1 MKKLIVLFS
10 AVAAL
15 AACSKNEVVPA
26 VSGENVEISYKVAP
40 RTKADP
46 QTFDTHNVFASWAY
60 YLPKGKNWSAN
71 QAEAKIY
78 IGKEGEE
85 GATISYVNNVW
96 KNETT
101 SYYWPKGGSLTF
113 FAYSL
118 NSNSLT
124 DKSGTD
130 THFTCLN
137 DKSQYGIFGPLNL
150 DTHPNTD
157 FLVAD
162 IASDKTVNENVY
174 DFNGVPTLFKHK
186 LSRVKFAVKKKAD
199 YANTTITLNSIT
211 FKKVVYGMTYTQYF
225 NDAAKGIITD
235 YINPG
240 TDRTKEQEYTKKDF
254 EVSSSTAFVPV
265 PDANEVRYI
274 YIPQDFKNVKE
285 TDKIATIEVTYTV
298 TFKKGTSETD
308 KGISETYIKTLNVK
322 DIFDSWDMGKRYTF
336 NLIFSLD
343 EIKWAPAVG
352 DWEDETKNI
361 DVVTGKVKPA
371 DGSISADGDTTTD
384 EQF

>member
-60 YLPKGKNWSAN
+60 YLPSDKSWSAN

-78 IGKEGEE
+78 IGKDGEE
-85 GATISYVNNVW
+85 GATISYGNSVW
-96 KNETT
+96 KDQTT
-101 SYYWPKGGSLTF
+101 SYYWPKEGKLTF

-118 NSNSLT
+118 NSKSLT
-124 DKSGTD
+124 DPSGTD

-137 DKSQYGIFGPLNL
+137 HDSQYGIFGSLNL

-162 IASDKTVNENVY
+162 IASDKTANENVY

-186 LSRVKFAVKKKAD
+186 LSRVKFAVKKKSD
-199 YANTTITLNSIT
+199 YPGATITLNSIT
-211 FKKVVYGMTYTQYF
+211 FKKVVYGMTYTQYL

-240 TDRTKEQEYTKKDF
+240 TERTKEQEYTKKDF
-254 EVSSSTAFVPV
+254 EVSSSKAFVPV

-274 YIPQDFKNVKE
+274 YIPQDFKNVKDA
-285 TDKIATIEVTYTV
+285 TKIATIEVKYTV
-298 TFKKGTSETD
+298 TLKKGTSETD
-308 KGISETYIKTLNVK
+308 KGISETYTKTLNVK
-322 DIFDSWDMGKRYTF
+322 DIFDSWEIGKRYTF

-343 EIKWAPAVG
+343 EINWAPAVG
-352 DWEDETKNI
+352 DWEDEIKNI
-361 DVVTGKVKPA
+361 DVVTGEVKPA
-371 DGSISADGDTTTD
+371 DSTITADGDTTTD

>member
-1 MKKLIVLFS
+1 MKKLIVLLS

-60 YLPKGKNWSAN
+60 YLPNGKNWSAN
-71 QAEAKIY
+71 QTEAKIY
-78 IGKEGEE
+78 IGKEGED
-85 GATISYVNNVW
+85 GATISYGNNVW
-96 KNETT
+96 KDQKN
-101 SYYWPKGGSLTF
+101 SYYWPKEGNLTF

-118 NSNSLT
+118 NSKSLT
-124 DKSGTD
+124 DPSGTD

-137 DKSQYGIFGPLNL
+137 HDSQYGIFGPLNL

-162 IASDKTVNENVY
+162 IASDKTANENVY

-186 LSRVKFAVKKKAD
+186 LSRVKFAVKKKSD
-199 YANTTITLNSIT
+199 YPGATITLNSIT
-211 FKKVVYGMTYTQYF
+211 FKKVVYGMTYTQYL

-254 EVSSSTAFVPV
+254 EVSSSKAFVPV

-274 YIPQDFKNVKE
+274 YIPQNFKDIKDA
-285 TDKIATIEVTYTV
+285 DKIATIEVKYTV
-298 TFKKGTSETD
+298 TLKKGTSETD
-308 KGISETYIKTLNVK
+308 KGISETYTKTLNVK
-322 DIFDSWDMGKRYTF
+322 DIFDSWEIGKRYTF

-352 DWEDETKNI
+352 DWEDEIKNI
-361 DVVTGKVKPA
+361 DVVTGEVKPA

-384 EQF
+384 EQC

>member
-15 AACSKNEVVPA
+15 AACSKNEVIPA

-46 QTFDTHNVFASWAY
+46 QAFDTKNVFASWAY
-60 YLPKGKNWSAN
+60 YLPKDKSWETDSKDA
-71 QAEAKIY
+71 QIY

-85 GATISYVNNVW
+85 GATISYGNNVW
-96 KNETT
+96 KDQTT
-101 SYYWPKGGSLTF
+101 SYYWPMGGSLTF

-118 NSNSLT
+118 NSSSLT

-137 DKSQYGIFGPLNL
+137 HDSQYGIFGSLNL

-162 IASDKTVNENVY
+162 IAAGKTANETAY
-174 DFNGVPTLFKHK
+174 KFNGVPTLFKHK
-186 LSRVKFAVKKKAD
+186 LSRVKFAVRKKSNYPGA
-199 YANTTITLNSIT
+199 TISLNSII
-211 FKKVVYGMTYTQYF
+211 FKNLVNGMTYAQYMK
-225 NDAAKGIITD
+225 DAASGKYTPD
-235 YINPG
+235 YMLPATSRSN
-240 TDRTKEQEYTKKDF
+240 QEYTSTSF
-254 EVSSSTAFVPV
+254 EVKSSTAFVPV

-274 YIPQDFKNVKE
+274 YIPQDFKNVTE
-285 TDKIATIEVTYTV
+285 EGKIATIEVKYTV
-298 TFKKGTSETD
+298 TD
-308 KGISETYIKTLNVK
+308 KMGNSKTFTKTLNVK
-322 DIFDSWDMGKRYTF
+322 DIFDSWKVGKRYTF

-343 EIKWAPAVG
+343 ELKWAPAVG
-352 DWEDETKNI
+352 DWEDVTKNI
-361 DVVTGKVKPA
+361 DIETGNSIPVDGNTTTGK
-371 DGSISADGDTTTD
+371 
-384 EQF
+384 QN

>member
-46 QTFDTHNVFASWAY
+46 QAFDTKNVFASWAY
-60 YLPKGKNWSAN
+60 YLPSGKWDENRTN
-71 QAEAKIY
+71 AKIY

-85 GATISYVNNVW
+85 GATISYGNNVW
-96 KNETT
+96 KDQDN
-101 SYYWPKGGSLTF
+101 SYYWPKEGNLTF

-118 NSNSLT
+118 NSKSLT
-124 DKSGTD
+124 NKFGND

-137 DKSQYGIFGPLNL
+137 HESQYGIFGSLNL
-150 DTHPNTD
+150 DIHPNTD

-162 IASDKTVNENVY
+162 IASDKTANENVY

-186 LSRVKFAVKKKAD
+186 LSRVKFAVKKKSD
-199 YANTTITLNSIT
+199 YPGATITLNSIT
-211 FKKVVYGMTYTQYF
+211 FKNLVNVMTYSQF
-225 NDAAKGIITD
+225 WKDANNDIIQD
-235 YINPG
+235 YIATEGASRSN
-240 TDRTKEQEYTKKDF
+240 QEYTKTDF
-254 EVSSSTAFVPV
+254 EVSSTAFVPV
-265 PDANEVRYI
+265 PNEVRYI
-274 YIPQDFKNVKE
+274 YIPQDFKNV
-285 TDKIATIEVTYTV
+285 TDATKIATIEVKYTV
-298 TFKKGTSETD
+298 TLKKGTSETD
-308 KGISETYIKTLNVK
+308 KGISETYTKTLKVK
-322 DIFDSWDMGKRYTF
+322 DIFDSWEIGKRYTF

-352 DWEDETKNI
+352 DWEDVENTNGYEIKDPDKKQKLMMTHQQTSSVNY
-361 DVVTGKVKPA
+361 
-371 DGSISADGDTTTD
+371 
-384 EQF
+384 

>member
-46 QTFDTHNVFASWAY
+46 QAFDTKNVFASWAY
-60 YLPKGKNWSAN
+60 YLPSGKWDENRTN
-71 QAEAKIY
+71 AKIY

-85 GATISYVNNVW
+85 GATISYGNNVW
-96 KNETT
+96 KDQDN
-101 SYYWPKGGSLTF
+101 SYYWPKEGNLTF

-118 NSNSLT
+118 NSKSLT
-124 DKSGTD
+124 NKFGND

-137 DKSQYGIFGPLNL
+137 HESQYGIFGSLNL
-150 DTHPNTD
+150 DIHPNTD

-162 IASDKTVNENVY
+162 IASDKTANENVY

-186 LSRVKFAVKKKAD
+186 LSRVKFAVKKKSD
-199 YANTTITLNSIT
+199 YPGATITLNSIT
-211 FKKVVYGMTYTQYF
+211 FKNLVNVMTYSQF
-225 NDAAKGIITD
+225 WKDANNDIIQD
-235 YINPG
+235 YIATEGASRSN
-240 TDRTKEQEYTKKDF
+240 QEYTKTDF
-254 EVSSSTAFVPV
+254 EVSSTAFVPV
-265 PDANEVRYI
+265 PNEVRYI
-274 YIPQDFKNVKE
+274 YIPQDFKNV
-285 TDKIATIEVTYTV
+285 TDATKIATIEVKYTV
-298 TFKKGTSETD
+298 TLKKGTSETD
-308 KGISETYIKTLNVK
+308 KGISETYTKTLNVK
-322 DIFDSWDMGKRYTF
+322 DIFDSWEIGKRYTF

-352 DWEDETKNI
+352 DWEDEIKNI
-361 DVVTGKVKPA
+361 DVVTGEVKPA
-371 DGSISADGDTTTD
+371 DGSTSVDGNTTTD
-384 EQF
+384 EQC

>member
-46 QTFDTHNVFASWAY
+46 QAFDTKNVFASWAY
-60 YLPKGKNWSAN
+60 YLPSGKNWASN
-71 QAEAKIY
+71 HNDAKIY
-78 IGKEGEE
+78 IGKDGEE
-85 GATISYVNNVW
+85 GATISYGNSVW
-96 KNETT
+96 KDQTT
-101 SYYWPKGGSLTF
+101 SYYWPKEGNLTF

-118 NSNSLT
+118 NSSSLT

-137 DKSQYGIFGPLNL
+137 HDSQYGIFGTLNL

-162 IASDKTVNENVY
+162 IASDKTANEKVY
-174 DFNGVPTLFKHK
+174 NFNGVPTLFKHK
-186 LSRVKFAVKKKAD
+186 LSRVKFAVKKKSD
-199 YANTTITLNSIT
+199 YPGATITLNSIT
-211 FKKVVYGMTYTQYF
+211 FKNLVNGMTYTQYQ
-225 NDAAKGIITD
+225 NDEAKGIIPD
-235 YINPG
+235 YMYPG
-240 TDRTKEQEYTKKDF
+240 TARSDQEYTKTDF
-254 EVSSSTAFVPV
+254 EVSSSTAFAPV

-274 YIPQDFKNVKE
+274 YIPQNFKDI
-285 TDKIATIEVTYTV
+285 TDADKIATIEVKYTV
-298 TFKKGTSETD
+298 TLKKGTSETD
-308 KGISETYIKTLNVK
+308 KGISETYTKTLNVK
-322 DIFDSWDMGKRYTF
+322 DIFNSWEMGKRYTF

-343 EIKWAPAVG
+343 EINWAPAVG
-352 DWEDETKNI
+352 DWENETKNI
-361 DVVTGKVKPA
+361 DVVTGEVKPA
-371 DGSISADGDTTTD
+371 DGSISADGDTTTND
-384 EQF
+384 QR

>member
-1 MKKLIVLFS
+1 MKKLIVLIS

-46 QTFDTHNVFASWAY
+46 QAFDTDNKFASWAY
-60 YLPKGKNWSAN
+60 YLPSGKWDENRTN
-71 QAEAKIY
+71 AKIY

-85 GATISYVNNVW
+85 GATISYGNNVW
-96 KNETT
+96 KDQDN
-101 SYYWPKGGSLTF
+101 SYYWPKEGNLTF

-118 NSNSLT
+118 NSKSLT
-124 DKSGTD
+124 NKFGND

-137 DKSQYGIFGPLNL
+137 HESQYGIFGSLNL
-150 DTHPNTD
+150 DIHPNTD

-162 IASDKTVNENVY
+162 IASDKTANENVY

-186 LSRVKFAVKKKAD
+186 LSRVKFAVKKKSD
-199 YANTTITLNSIT
+199 YPGATITLNSIT
-211 FKKVVYGMTYTQYF
+211 FKNLVNVMTYSQF
-225 NDAAKGIITD
+225 WKDANNDIIQD
-235 YINPG
+235 YIATEGASRSN
-240 TDRTKEQEYTKKDF
+240 QEYTKTDF
-254 EVSSSTAFVPV
+254 EVSSTAFVPV
-265 PDANEVRYI
+265 PNEVRYI
-274 YIPQDFKNVKE
+274 YIPQDFKNV
-285 TDKIATIEVTYTV
+285 TDATKIATIEVKYTV
-298 TFKKGTSETD
+298 TLKKGTSETD
-308 KGISETYIKTLNVK
+308 KGIAETYTKTLKVK
-322 DIFDSWDMGKRYTF
+322 DIFDSWEIGKRYTF

-352 DWEDETKNI
+352 DWEDDIKNI
-361 DVVTGKVKPA
+361 DVVTGEVKPA
-371 DGSISADGDTTTD
+371 DGSTSVDGDTTTD

>member
-46 QTFDTHNVFASWAY
+46 QAFDTKNVFASWAY
-60 YLPKGKNWSAN
+60 YLPSGKNWDAN
-71 QAEAKIY
+71 HTDTEAKIY

-85 GATISYVNNVW
+85 GATISYGNKVW
-96 KNETT
+96 KDQET
-101 SYYWPKGGSLTF
+101 SYYWPKEGKLTF

-118 NSNSLT
+118 NSSSLT

-137 DKSQYGIFGPLNL
+137 HDSQYGIHGTLNL

-162 IASDKTVNENVY
+162 IAKDKTANENVY
-174 DFNGVPTLFKHK
+174 NFNGVPTLFKHK
-186 LSRVKFAVKKKAD
+186 LSRVKFAVRKKSD
-199 YANTTITLNSIT
+199 YPGTTITLNSIT
-211 FKKVVYGMTYTQYF
+211 FKKLVNGMTYTQYQ
-225 NDAAKGIITD
+225 NDDAKGIIPD
-235 YINPG
+235 YMYPG
-240 TDRTKEQEYTKKDF
+240 TARSNQEYTTTDF
-254 EVSSSTAFVPV
+254 EVSSTAFVPV

-274 YIPQDFKNVKE
+274 YIPQDFKNVTE
-285 TDKIATIEVTYTV
+285 EGKIATIEVKYTV
-298 TFKKGTSETD
+298 TLKKGISETD
-308 KGISETYIKTLNVK
+308 KGISETYTKTLNVK
-322 DIFDSWDMGKRYTF
+322 DIFDSWKIGKRYTF

-361 DVVTGKVKPA
+361 DVVTGEVKPA
-371 DGSISADGDTTTD
+371 DGSISAGGDTTTND
-384 EQF
+384 QH

>member
-46 QTFDTHNVFASWAY
+46 QAFDTKNVFASWAY
-60 YLPKGKNWSAN
+60 YLPSGKNWSDN
-71 QAEAKIY
+71 WDVRKDAKPY
-78 IGKEGEE
+78 IGEE
-85 GATISYVNNVW
+85 HVGSTISYKGGVW
-96 KNETT
+96 KDQTT
-101 SYYWPKGGSLTF
+101 SYYWPKGGKLTF

-118 NSNSLT
+118 NSNT
-124 DKSGTD
+124 VHNQDYTD
-130 THFTCLN
+130 TFFYCEN
-137 DKSQYGIFGPLNL
+137 DENAYGISGILNL

-162 IASDKTVNENVY
+162 IAKDKTTNESNY
-174 DFNGVPTLFKHK
+174 NFTGVPTLFKHR
-186 LSRVKFAVKKKAD
+186 LSRIKFAVKKKAD
-199 YANTTITLNSIT
+199 YANATITLNSIT
-211 FKKVVYGMTYTQYF
+211 FNKLINGMTYTQFHKSGDGFSEYM
-225 NDAAKGIITD
+225 N
-235 YINPG
+235 
-240 TDRTKEQEYTKKDF
+240 TDRASRSIQEYTKTDF
-254 EVSSSTAFVPV
+254 EVASTEFVPI

-274 YIPQDFKNVKE
+274 YIPQNFKDI
-285 TDKIATIEVTYTV
+285 TDADKIATIEVKYTV
-298 TFKKGTSETD
+298 TLKKSTSETD
-308 KGISETYIKTLNVK
+308 KGISETYTKTLNVK
-322 DIFDSWDMGKRYTF
+322 DIFDSWEIGKRYTF

-361 DVVTGKVKPA
+361 DVVTGEVKPA
-371 DGSISADGDTTTD
+371 DGSVSAGGDTTTND
-384 EQF
+384 QH

>member
-46 QTFDTHNVFASWAY
+46 QTFDTKNVFASWAY
-60 YLPKGKNWSAN
+60 YLPSGKWDENRTN
-71 QAEAKIY
+71 AKIY

-85 GATISYVNNVW
+85 GATISYGNNVW
-96 KNETT
+96 KDQDN
-101 SYYWPKGGSLTF
+101 SYYWPKEGNLTF

-118 NSNSLT
+118 NSKSLT
-124 DKSGTD
+124 NKFGND

-137 DKSQYGIFGPLNL
+137 HESQYGISGSLNL
-150 DTHPNTD
+150 NIHPNTD

-162 IASDKTVNENVY
+162 IASDKTANENVY

-186 LSRVKFAVKKKAD
+186 LSRVKFAVKKKSD
-199 YANTTITLNSIT
+199 YPGATITLNSIT
-211 FKKVVYGMTYTQYF
+211 FKNLVNVMTYSQF
-225 NDAAKGIITD
+225 WKDANNDIIQD
-235 YINPG
+235 YIATEGASRSN
-240 TDRTKEQEYTKKDF
+240 QEYTKTDF
-254 EVSSSTAFVPV
+254 EVSSTAFVPV
-265 PDANEVRYI
+265 PNEVRYI
-274 YIPQDFKNVKE
+274 YIPQDFKNV
-285 TDKIATIEVTYTV
+285 TDATKIATIEVKYTV
-298 TFKKGTSETD
+298 TLKKGTSETD
-308 KGISETYIKTLNVK
+308 KGISETYTKTLNVK
-322 DIFDSWDMGKRYTF
+322 DIFDSWEIGKRYTF

-352 DWEDETKNI
+352 DWEDVENANGYEIKVPDTNIKADDNHETNE
-361 DVVTGKVKPA
+361 A
-371 DGSISADGDTTTD
+371 N
-384 EQF
+384 

>member
-46 QTFDTHNVFASWAY
+46 QAFDTKNVFASWAY
-60 YLPKGKNWSAN
+60 YLPSGKNWGAN
-71 QAEAKIY
+71 QTEAKIY

-85 GATISYVNNVW
+85 GATISYGNNVW
-96 KNETT
+96 KDQDN
-101 SYYWPKGGSLTF
+101 SYYWPKEGNLTF

-118 NSNSLT
+118 NSKSLT
-124 DKSGTD
+124 NKFGED

-137 DKSQYGIFGPLNL
+137 HESQYGIFGPLNL

-162 IASDKTVNENVY
+162 IAKDKTANQNVY
-174 DFNGVPTLFKHK
+174 NFNGVPTLFKHK
-186 LSRVKFAVKKKAD
+186 LSRVKFTVKKKSD
-199 YANTTITLNSIT
+199 YPGATITLNSIT
-211 FKKVVYGMTYTQYF
+211 FKNLVNGMTYSQF
-225 NDAAKGIITD
+225 WKDANKGIIRD
-235 YINPG
+235 YMFPG
-240 TDRTKEQEYTKKDF
+240 TDRSDQEYTKKDF
-254 EVSSSTAFVPV
+254 EVPSSTSFAPV
-265 PDANEVRYI
+265 PDNNEVRYI
-274 YIPQDFKNVKE
+274 YIPQNFKDIKDA
-285 TDKIATIEVTYTV
+285 DKIATIEVKYTV
-298 TFKKGTSETD
+298 TLKKGISETD
-308 KGISETYIKTLNVK
+308 KGISETYTKTLNVK
-322 DIFDSWDMGKRYTF
+322 DIFDSWEIGKRYTF

-352 DWEDETKNI
+352 DWEDVENTNGYEIKDPDIKIPANKDHETTEAN
-361 DVVTGKVKPA
+361 
-371 DGSISADGDTTTD
+371 
-384 EQF
+384 